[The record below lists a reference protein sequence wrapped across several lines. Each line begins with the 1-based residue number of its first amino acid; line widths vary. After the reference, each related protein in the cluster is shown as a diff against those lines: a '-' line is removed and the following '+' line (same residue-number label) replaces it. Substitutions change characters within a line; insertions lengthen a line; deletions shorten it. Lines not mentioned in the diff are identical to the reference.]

1 MTEYTEAEAD
11 AIGAANDLA
20 RSFEKRDW
28 TTTTPVLAAGYAGV
42 RIVKEGHEPVQAFF
56 AVDPD
61 THQDRYLYGAF
72 TMSEDMLP
80 AIAEAP
86 DREAVHKILNVKD
99 KPKRKRKA
107 VPPIVPPTSAA
118 HMQDEAVPPIDAAHM
133 PPIEDSHPV
142 ADAAHPW
149 DDSNH
154 DVMADLADAAHNSA
168 ERAAH
173 PVFTASHDD
182 IDALVPPTEDE
193 LEYSVQRDGAAHMR
207 PLLDAAHLDDDEQ
220 RVAKEHI
227 KQAGDDYAQG
237 MTYAAVK
244 DQLSS
249 RLWSPVASELSD
261 DVLIKK
267 VVGKEITWR
276 NSVSGKRDSAVV
288 SRDAVKHAAKITR
301 SSLAERPGSTEDLR
315 ILHFLEAGGGFRS
328 VAVARIVAIG

>member
-1 MTEYTEAEAD
+1 MPEYTEAEIEAMD
-11 AIGAANDLA
+11 AAKDLCE
-20 RSFEKRDW
+20 SFEKRGW
-28 TTTTPVLAAGYAGV
+28 TITKTSLAAGYAGA
-42 RIVKEGHEPVQAFF
+42 RIAKEGHADVQVFL
-56 AVDPD
+56 AVDCES
-61 THQDRYLYGAF
+61 HEDRYLYGPH
-72 TMSEDMLP
+72 TTTEDALP

-118 HMQDEAVPPIDAAHM
+118 HMQDDAV

-149 DDSNH
+149 DDPNH

-173 PVFTASHDD
+173 PVFTASQAE
-182 IDALVPPTEDE
+182 IDGIVPPTEDE

-249 RLWSPVASELSD
+249 RLWSPVASELAD
-261 DVLIKK
+261 DVLLKK

-288 SRDAVKHAAKITR
+288 AKDAVKHAAKITR

-315 ILHFLEAGGGFRS
+315 ILHFLEQGGGFRS

>member
-1 MTEYTEAEAD
+1 MTEYTEDEAD

-20 RSFEKRDW
+20 HSFEKRGW
-28 TTTTPVLAAGYAGV
+28 QTLESGLAAGYAWV
-42 RIVKEGHEPVQAFF
+42 RLGAEAHDDVQAFL

-61 THQDRYLYGAF
+61 TNEDRYLYGPYAV
-72 TMSEDMLP
+72 TEDMLP
-80 AIAEAP
+80 AIAEATS
-86 DREAVHKILNVKD
+86 RTEAHLLRGMDAHVKGNA
-99 KPKRKRKA
+99 P

-118 HMQDEAVPPIDAAHM
+118 HMRDDDAVPPTV

-142 ADAAHPW
+142 ADAAH
-149 DDSNH
+149 
-154 DVMADLADAAHNSA
+154 L
-168 ERAAH
+168 E
-173 PVFTASHDD
+173 D
-182 IDALVPPTEDE
+182 I
-193 LEYSVQRDGAAHMR
+193 
-207 PLLDAAHLDDDEQ
+207 
-220 RVAKEHI
+220 AKEHI
-227 KQAGDDYAQG
+227 REAGDDHAQQ

-261 DVLIKK
+261 DVLLKR

-288 SRDAVKHAAKITR
+288 AKDPVKHAAKITR